1 MLAIRKCPWSVM
13 VVSALLIVAGA
24 AGLIFHLADFKDAHA
39 ISYELILVS
48 FVRLMAVVIGIFILT
63 GRNWARWLAMAW
75 ITFHVIVSAFHP
87 VGELAVHLV
96 LCCVFAGALYHRAAA
111 QYFAGA
117 KEPAS

>member
-1 MLAIRKCPWSVM
+1 MI

-24 AGLIFHLADFKDAHA
+24 AGLIFHLADLKGAHA
-39 ISYELILVS
+39 VSYDLVLVS
-48 FVRLMAVVIGIFILT
+48 FVRLMAVVIGMFMLT

-96 LCCVFAGALYHRAAA
+96 LFGVFAVALFHRAAA
-111 QYFAGA
+111 QYFSAV